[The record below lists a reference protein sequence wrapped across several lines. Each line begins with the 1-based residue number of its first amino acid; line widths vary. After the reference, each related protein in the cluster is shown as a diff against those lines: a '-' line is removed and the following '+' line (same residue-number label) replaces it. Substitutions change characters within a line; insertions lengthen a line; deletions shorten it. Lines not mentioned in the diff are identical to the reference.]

1 MESEWKW
8 DKLDFTERQVVEL
21 LLQGKSN
28 AAICSQV
35 FLSRARVQECIKRI
49 PIKTGADSTRAAIV
63 LLVEERETRTLL
75 RVLDQATDGV
85 GIVQDR
91 VAKFANRALLE
102 ISGYD
107 LEEMVGTPLMELI
120 APRARDLVLQRYDQ
134 RMNGIPFPQSYK
146 FSILCK
152 DGQEKDALL
161 SYVGV
166 IQYRGRPALLATI
179 VPAA

>member
-1 MESEWKW
+1 MESEWTW
-8 DKLDFTERQVVEL
+8 DKLDPTERQIGEL
-21 LLQGKSN
+21 LVQGESN
-28 AAICSQV
+28 AAICKEV
-35 FLSRARVQECIKRI
+35 YLSRARVQACIKRI
-49 PIKTGADSTRAAIV
+49 LIKTGADSTRAAIV

-75 RVLDQATDGV
+75 RVLDQASDGV

-102 ISGYD
+102 LSGYD
-107 LEEMVGTPLMELI
+107 LEEIVGMPLAELI
-120 APRARDLVLQRYDQ
+120 APRARDLVLQRYDM
-134 RMNGIPFPQSYK
+134 RVNGVPFPQSYE

-161 SYVGV
+161 SNVGL